1 MSARQSMIV
10 HIAMALAVIAAA
22 LVLAVYHLIDSAAA
36 VALIAAVAGPVLGST
51 ITLSGVT
58 AGAKPAAELAAKTPA
73 PSHVTVLAP
82 TAATEPKES

>member
-58 AGAKPAAELAAKTPA
+58 AGAKPAADLAAKTPA
-73 PSHVTVLAP
+73 TGHVTVLG
-82 TAATEPKES
+82 ATTSTGDKEG